1 MVNTVSDFRVC
12 YSLFFVLKYDIKTKL
27 VDYKCFPD
35 FDNYV
40 RPSQVASY
48 NYYAFVYFFEQL
60 WILALVNVKTTTI
73 TMLNVIKGQENTHT
87 EIIKSIVK
95 DQTGITVKFSVVY
108 LENFQFLQKE
118 NPIISGCIS
127 YFVILN
133 L

>member
-1 MVNTVSDFRVC
+1 
-12 YSLFFVLKYDIKTKL
+12 
-27 VDYKCFPD
+27 
-35 FDNYV
+35 
-40 RPSQVASY
+40 
-48 NYYAFVYFFEQL
+48 
-60 WILALVNVKTTTI
+60 
-73 TMLNVIKGQENTHT
+73 MLNVIKGQENTHT